1 MLMFPPIFEPENI
14 DIPRVSCHYIGMSNT
29 THERAKAKVQE
40 LILKAET
47 AYKRPFPIP
56 AIDYNLR
63 GRVAGRA
70 CYSKWKIKLN
80 RFLIESDTEQ
90 IINQTLPHEIA
101 HLITFARNPR
111 ASAHGFEWRMVMML
125 FGVPADR
132 CHHMDTTNAGRNKS
146 TKQRRWTYSCKC
158 REHKITTVRH
168 RRALRRMASIGRTG
182 YHCKYC
188 KVNIVLKGSVPKT
201 TAQIRALNEKEWQ
214 DGPKVKF
221 PPVRKRPGTKFDLAF
236 TIYRTTLDLGRD
248 AVLNRMIA
256 EMSITRGNA
265 TTYFNRCQ
273 KAA

>member
-1 MLMFPPIFEPENI
+1 
-14 DIPRVSCHYIGMSNT
+14 MSNT

-47 AYKRPFPIP
+47 AYKRPFPVP

-70 CYSKWKIKLN
+70 CCLKWKIKLN
-80 RFLIESDTEQ
+80 RFLIESDTEDM
-90 IINQTLPHEIA
+90 INQTLPHEIA

-125 FGVPADR
+125 FGIPADR
-132 CHHMDTTNAGRNKS
+132 CHQMDTTNAGRNKS
-146 TKQRRWTYSCKC
+146 TKQRRWIYSCKC

-168 RRALRRMASIGRTG
+168 KRALKNLASIGRTG

-188 KVNIVLKGSVPKT
+188 KVNIVQGKLVKETKEVSPQQIIPAVP
-201 TAQIRALNEKEWQ
+201 Q
-214 DGPKVKF
+214 
-221 PPVRKRPGTKFDLAF
+221 KRPGTKFGFALQ
-236 TIYRTTLDLGRD
+236 IYNVHKSCGREEILKNLM
-248 AVLNRMIA
+248 ARMNIK
-256 EMSITRGNA
+256 RGNA
-265 TTYFNRCQ
+265 QTYLNRCQ